1 MKKILLLAICI
12 TGLSANAQIRTPQP
26 SPASTVKQKVG
37 LTDIEIEYSRP
48 SKRGRVIFGDL
59 VPYGELWRT
68 GANKNT
74 TITTSDILIFGGD
87 TLQAGTYALFT
98 TPIENDSWDILIY
111 KGTDNW
117 GTPDRVEKDL
127 IALQLKGKVRKV
139 ENITESLTIGV
150 NNLTSDGASI
160 EIMWDQLI
168 VSIPFTVGT
177 KTQVMDNIKK
187 VMAGPSADDYYK
199 AADYYYAEK
208 NDLPQALEWINKSFE
223 LRGEEPFWMLRKKAL
238 IQAELGMYEE
248 AIQTAKK
255 SIEGAKAAEYD
266 NYVKMNEESI
276 KEWTPKVKVRQ
287 KKSR

>member
-26 SPASTVKQKVG
+26 SPVSTVKQTVG

-74 TITTSDILIFGGD
+74 TITTSDILIFGSD
-87 TLQAGTYALFT
+87 TLQAGTYALYT
-98 TPIENDSWDILIY
+98 TPLENESWDILIY
-111 KGTDNW
+111 KGTENW
-117 GTPDRVEKDL
+117 GTPEKVEKDL
-127 IALQLKGKVRKV
+127 IALQLKGKVSKI
-139 ENITESLTIGV
+139 ENVTESLTIGV